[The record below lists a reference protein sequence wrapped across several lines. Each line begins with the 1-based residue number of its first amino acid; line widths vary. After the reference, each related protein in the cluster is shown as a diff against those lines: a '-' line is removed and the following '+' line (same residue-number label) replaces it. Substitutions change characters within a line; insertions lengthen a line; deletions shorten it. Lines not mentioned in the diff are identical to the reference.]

1 MKRLGKVPTA
11 VSSKSCRESKP
22 LSHAEKKV
30 NCNLA
35 ELAAVRDFV
44 RQACGDSVLD
54 QKSITLLELALTET
68 TSNVIRHA
76 YKGRTD
82 GRIDIS
88 ADTYADRVVIKL
100 YHRGLEFHPKP
111 QELPRL
117 DVGQE
122 GGYGLYIIEHSVDE
136 VKYLREKDGRNC
148 IVLSKSRGESHRK
161 IGSQQIQTRSS
172 NNGAEG

>member
-1 MKRLGKVPTA
+1 LKRLGKVPTA

-30 NCNLA
+30 NSNLA

-100 YHRGLEFHPKP
+100 YHRGIEFHPEP